1 MKVNVCVGES
11 ILVDVCKPKFGRFPI
26 GRHRGLIC
34 ILNLPESIRR
44 LEYGCTVMAK
54 VAIIKERSL
63 VVLVEEV
70 VVSAAKNELDMIHTI
85 DDLKDKYSKKLTI
98 KSKKNGNS

>member
-1 MKVNVCVGES
+1 MKVNVHVGQS

-26 GRHRGLIC
+26 GRHKGMIC

-54 VAIIKERSL
+54 IAIVKDRSL
-63 VVLVEEV
+63 VVLVEEI
-70 VVSAAKNELDMIHTI
+70 VVSAAKNEFDMIHTI
-85 DDLKDKYSKKLTI
+85 DDLKDKYSNKLTL
-98 KSKKNGNS
+98 KSKNNGTH